1 MSGSNADVALPEPL
15 SPSDAVA
22 IRRIMALQDRG
33 NLTEAGQLVA
43 NLENPI
49 LMGTILAQR
58 YLGRFHRS
66 TMRELGDWLTLYADL
81 PDAPAVHALFL
92 KRRPPGV
99 SPGAAFGASLG
110 AALGAASW
118 TTTPPRPISG
128 QPPASP
134 DREAGADDLD
144 ADIWPFPRNASL
156 DRAIIE
162 RARAGETKAALRL
175 IAEIRRPD
183 RSYAGLLRAEV
194 ARELFFRNEDA
205 EALRVAL
212 MAMRDVPRAN
222 QIALAGHIGGLAA
235 WRMGWKT
242 QARGLFEQAAQAGL
256 ASGRDRAAAAFW
268 AARANRAIGDWR
280 AEEAWLHRS
289 AAEPRTLHGLLAR
302 HALGQETGI
311 ASSNAL
317 LTPADLDAVAATAG
331 GWRAFALLQVGQH
344 QRAEEELRGLWPR
357 LREDRIFARSLLL
370 VASATGSRDFAAR
383 IAGLMRDGADNAR
396 GDMWFAVPTLRP
408 TGGFTVDPAL
418 IYALTR
424 LESNFDTQAVSP
436 AGARGLMQIMPV
448 TAQYV
453 SGDSDL
459 GNVRLHE
466 PALNL
471 RLGQK
476 YLHYLASVN
485 AVGNDLLRVLASYN
499 TGPSNFLRRT
509 GNLRDMGDPLLFIE
523 AIPVPETRAFV
534 VRALTYTW
542 LYAARLHLPAP
553 SLEALADGVFPPF
566 TLARPERK
574 IRPVTSLDN

>member
-1 MSGSNADVALPEPL
+1 MSGGNADVAMPEPL
-15 SPSDAVA
+15 SPSDTAA
-22 IRRIMALQDRG
+22 IRRIMGLQDSG
-33 NLTEAGQLVA
+33 NLTEASRLIA
-43 NLENPI
+43 NLENPV

-58 YLGRFHRS
+58 YLSRFHRS
-66 TMRELGDWLTLYADL
+66 TVRELGDWLTLYADL
-81 PDAPAVHALFL
+81 PDAPAIHALLL
-92 KRRPPGV
+92 KRLPA
-99 SPGAAFGASLG
+99 GAAA
-110 AALGAASW
+110 
-118 TTTPPRPISG
+118 PPRPMSG
-128 QPPASP
+128 PPPDPP

-144 ADIWPFPRNASL
+144 ADSWPFARNATL
-156 DRAIIE
+156 DRAVIE

-183 RSYAGLLRAEV
+183 RSYVGLLRAEV

-212 MAMRDVPRAN
+212 MALRDAPRAG
-222 QIALAGHIGGLAA
+222 QVALAGHIGGLAA
-235 WRMGWKT
+235 WRMGWRT

-280 AEEAWLHRS
+280 AEETWLQR
-289 AAEPRTLHGLLAR
+289 AAEAPRTLHGLLAR

-311 ASSNAL
+311 VSTNTL

-344 QRAEEELRGLWPR
+344 KRAEEELRGLWPR

-383 IAGLMRDGADNAR
+383 IAGSMRDGAGQVR
-396 GDMWFAVPTLRP
+396 GDAWFAVPTLRP

-418 IYALTR
+418 VYALTR

-459 GNVRLHE
+459 VDVRLHE

-476 YLHYLASVN
+476 YLHYLAGLNV
-485 AVGNDLLRVLASYN
+485 VGNDLLRVLASYN
-499 TGPSNFLRRT
+499 TGPSNFLRRA

-523 AIPVPETRAFV
+523 AIPVPETREFV

-566 TLARPERK
+566 TLAKPGRK
-574 IRPVTSLDN
+574 IRAATLPDN

>member
-1 MSGSNADVALPEPL
+1 M
-15 SPSDAVA
+15 
-22 IRRIMALQDRG
+22 
-33 NLTEAGQLVA
+33 
-43 NLENPI
+43 
-49 LMGTILAQR
+49 
-58 YLGRFHRS
+58 
-66 TMRELGDWLTLYADL
+66 
-81 PDAPAVHALFL
+81 
-92 KRRPPGV
+92 
-99 SPGAAFGASLG
+99 
-110 AALGAASW
+110 
-118 TTTPPRPISG
+118 
-128 QPPASP
+128 
-134 DREAGADDLD
+134 
-144 ADIWPFPRNASL
+144 
-156 DRAIIE
+156 DRAVIE
-162 RARAGETKAALRL
+162 QARAGETKAALRL
-175 IAEIRRPD
+175 IGEIRRLD
-183 RSYAGLLRAEV
+183 RAYAGLLRAEV

-205 EALRVAL
+205 AALRVAL
-212 MAMRDVPRAN
+212 MAMRDVPRAS

-256 ASGRDRAAAAFW
+256 ASGRDRAASAFW

-280 AEEAWLHRS
+280 AEETWLQR
-289 AAEPRTLHGLLAR
+289 AAEAPRTLHGLLAR

-311 ASSNAL
+311 ASPSTL
-317 LTPADLDAVAATAG
+317 LTPADLDAVAVTTG

-344 QRAEEELRGLWPR
+344 QRAEEELRGLWPK
-357 LREDRIFARSLLL
+357 LQEDRIFARSLLL

-383 IAGLMRDGADNAR
+383 IAGSLRDGAGPAS
-396 GDMWFAVPTLRP
+396 GATWFAVPTLRP

-459 GNVRLHE
+459 GDVRLHE

-476 YLHYLASVN
+476 YLHYLAGLN

-499 TGPSNFLRRT
+499 TGPSNFVRRA
-509 GNLRDMGDPLLFIE
+509 GDLRDMGDPLLFIE
-523 AIPVPETRAFV
+523 AIPVPETREFV

-553 SLEALADGVFPPF
+553 SLEAMADGTFPPF
-566 TLARPERK
+566 TLARPGRK
-574 IRPVTSLDN
+574 MRQLTSTEN

>member
-1 MSGSNADVALPEPL
+1 MSGSNAEVALPEPL
-15 SPSDAVA
+15 TPSDAAA
-22 IRRIMALQDRG
+22 IRRIMALQDSG
-33 NLTEAGQLVA
+33 NLTEAGRLIA

-66 TMRELGDWLTLYADL
+66 TVPELSDWLSLYADL
-81 PDAPAVHALFL
+81 PDATAIHALLL
-92 KRRPPGV
+92 KRLPSGTV
-99 SPGAAFGASLG
+99 A
-110 AALGAASW
+110 
-118 TTTPPRPISG
+118 PPRPMSG
-128 QPPASP
+128 QPLAPP
-134 DREAGADDLD
+134 DHEAGADDLD
-144 ADIWPFPRNASL
+144 ADSWPFARNASL
-156 DRAIIE
+156 DRAVIE
-162 RARAGETKAALRL
+162 QARAGETKAALRL
-175 IAEIRRPD
+175 IAEIRRLD
-183 RSYAGLLRAEV
+183 RAYAGLLRAEV

-205 EALRVAL
+205 AALRVAL
-212 MAMRDVPRAN
+212 MAMRDVPRAS

-256 ASGRDRAAAAFW
+256 ASGRDRAASAFW

-280 AEEAWLHRS
+280 AEETWLQR
-289 AAEPRTLHGLLAR
+289 AAEAPRTLHGLLAR

-311 ASSNAL
+311 ASPSTL
-317 LTPADLDAVAATAG
+317 LTPADLDAVAVTTG

-344 QRAEEELRGLWPR
+344 QRAEEELRGLWPK
-357 LREDRIFARSLLL
+357 LQEDRIFARSLLL

-383 IAGLMRDGADNAR
+383 IAGSLRDGGGNTSGAT
-396 GDMWFAVPTLRP
+396 WFAVPTLRP

-459 GNVRLHE
+459 GDVRLHE

-476 YLHYLASVN
+476 YLHYLAGLN

-499 TGPSNFLRRT
+499 TGPSNFVRRA
-509 GNLRDMGDPLLFIE
+509 GDLRDMGDPLLFIE
-523 AIPVPETRAFV
+523 AIPVPETREFV

-553 SLEALADGVFPPF
+553 SLEAMADGIFPPF
-566 TLARPERK
+566 TLARPGRK
-574 IRPVTSLDN
+574 MRKLTSTEN